1 MASSNVLTLY
11 RLVATRWAATALS
24 GEGARLYGGRWNSIG
39 YPLVYLS
46 SSRSLCAL
54 ESLVHLT
61 SLGSRK
67 KQFSFLE
74 VSIAKSMVQTLSVP
88 LPTDWRLE
96 PPVTSTMQLGDNWL
110 QKGSSLAL
118 QVPSAV
124 IPEESNYLL
133 NPLHKDFSQITLSD
147 PLKFRFDERL

>member
-1 MASSNVLTLY
+1 
-11 RLVATRWAATALS
+11 
-24 GEGARLYGGRWNSIG
+24 
-39 YPLVYLS
+39 
-46 SSRSLCAL
+46 
-54 ESLVHLT
+54 
-61 SLGSRK
+61 
-67 KQFSFLE
+67 
-74 VSIAKSMVQTLSVP
+74 MVQTLSDP